1 MDFSNT
7 TASSEFPLNPSG
19 LPVLYVLLS
28 LSGLCVIT
36 GLAVLVVY
44 VRRRKRLDELRHKLI
59 PLYTYDPSEHEL
71 DSEGGWGDE
80 GRDEEKELSV
90 PLCKDG
96 KLTFNRD
103 L

>member
-1 MDFSNT
+1 MHFSNT
-7 TASSEFPLNPSG
+7 TAPSEFPLKPSG

-28 LSGLCVIT
+28 FT
-36 GLAVLVVY
+36 GLWLIAGLAALVVY
-44 VRRRKRLDELRHKLI
+44 VRRRNRLDELRHKLI
-59 PLYTYDPSEHEL
+59 PLYTYDPSEQEL

-80 GRDEEKELSV
+80 GRDEDKELSV

-96 KLTFNRD
+96 KLTFNHD